1 MRDRPVTPSRDLI
14 HSDQGLA
21 LIVVLLSST
30 LLLALGGGL
39 IMLATTESR
48 IAATFRDGHA
58 VLYASEAAI
67 ARALADVA
75 AAGGLDDLLDGTR
88 LSTFVDG
95 PPTGVRT
102 FAGGT
107 FDLGT
112 ATNEERCGA
121 PVCTADTMNAVTA
134 ERPWGANNPRWQP
147 FAFGGMAALV
157 AGSPPGLYVVVWVG
171 DDPLETDGDPL
182 RDAPDPL
189 DPGHE
194 VLLLRAAGYGP
205 HGVRRRVEA
214 AVVRSGREVRVRSWR
229 PLS

>member
-1 MRDRPVTPSRDLI
+1 V
-14 HSDQGLA
+14 A
-21 LIVVLLSST
+21 LVVVLLSST

-67 ARALADVA
+67 ARALADIA
-75 AAGGLDDLLDGTR
+75 MAGDLNDLFAGAR

-95 PPTGVRT
+95 APTGFRT

-107 FDLGT
+107 LDLVA
-112 ATNEERCGA
+112 ATNEEGCGA
-121 PVCTADTMNAVTA
+121 PACTVAAMNAVTGD
-134 ERPWGANNPRWQP
+134 RPWGVNNPRWQP
-147 FAFGGMAALV
+147 FAFGEMSALV
-157 AGSPPGLYVVVWVG
+157 PGSPPGLYVVVWVG

-182 RDAPDPL
+182 QDAPGLL

-205 HGVRRRVEA
+205 HGVRRRVEVT
-214 AVVRSGREVRVRSWR
+214 VVRSGTGIRVHSWR
-229 PLS
+229 TLS